1 MHNISGTG
9 QIASEQIRMR
19 KKSGG
24 NEEILQTNM
33 QINQEYYIRGVVL
46 KGLYFKK
53 DQKFM
58 GKKYVRI

>member
-1 MHNISGTG
+1 
-9 QIASEQIRMR
+9 MR